1 MSWIVKI
8 KVNKFLFPYKY
19 QLFKNGFCKGG
30 KYFLLFTQLFGG
42 VFTVFKLM
50 EAVLFDF
57 RWSIYLIFI
66 VFTD

>member
-19 QLFKNGFCKGG
+19 RLFENWFLLGRQI
-30 KYFLLFTQLFGG
+30 FLLFTQLFGG
-42 VFTVFKLM
+42 VFTVFKLI

-57 RWSIYLIFI
+57 RWSKNLIFI
-66 VFTD
+66 GFGD

>member
-50 EAVLFDF
+50 EAVLFDLK
-57 RWSIYLIFI
+57 RSTYLIFI
-66 VFTD
+66 GFSD